1 MRKIDQQTSNA
12 FLSDGKMS
20 TGNTVVSNG
29 LVTLHGNDIARYI
42 NDSHIK
48 INFCGYPTNVTK
60 ARINA
65 IIRQF
70 SNDRYSVSIKQG
82 KLMLNCA
89 YKPSVVIN
97 DNEWIDIT
105 RDWAIKA

>member
-1 MRKIDQQTSNA
+1 MREIDKQTANA
-12 FLSDGKMS
+12 FLSNGKMS
-20 TGNTVVSNG
+20 VGNTVVSND

-65 IIRQF
+65 IVRQF
-70 SNDRYSVSIKQG
+70 SNDRYSVSMKKGEIY
-82 KLMLNCA
+82 LNCA
-89 YKPSVVIN
+89 YKASIVIA
-97 DNEWIDIT
+97 DNEWIDIV
-105 RDWAIKA
+105 RDWTVNV

>member
-1 MRKIDQQTSNA
+1 MREIDQQTANA
-12 FLSDGKMS
+12 FLNNGKMS
-20 TGNTVVSNG
+20 LGNTVVSNG

-65 IIRQF
+65 IVRRF
-70 SNDRYSVSIKQG
+70 SDDRYSVSIKQG
-82 KLMLNCA
+82 KLYLNCA
-89 YKPSVVIN
+89 YKLSVVIA
-97 DNEWIDIT
+97 DNEWADIV
-105 RDWAIKA
+105 RDCAMKV

>member
-1 MRKIDQQTSNA
+1 MRKIDQQTANA
-12 FLSDGKMS
+12 FLSNGKIS
-20 TGNTVVSNG
+20 LENTVVSNG
-29 LVTLHGNDIARYI
+29 VMTLHGNDIARYV

-65 IIRQF
+65 IVRQF
-70 SNDRYSVSIKQG
+70 SGDRYSISIKQG

-97 DNEWIDIT
+97 DNEWVDIV
-105 RDWAIKA
+105 RDWATKV